1 MNPFLPPLEPYLDAA
16 LRDVRAVGVQA
27 RVAAAER
34 LGRPDALEMEEA
46 HQGLL
51 TLMRDTAAQVRGAA
65 VHSVALFARAED
77 HDALVGMLKDTS
89 PIVRELSVMALAAI
103 EHPKRDDAL
112 LAALDHPKAEVRFQA
127 ILACGELCPARAS
140 DKLIELSREG
150 DPRIRQSAARAL
162 IALSEDEGPAHAR
175 LVALLADKHPEVR
188 WAAALALATH
198 GHRQAFP
205 ELLSALEDPRRRV
218 EAVQALAAYTS
229 PEAIHAVTGLA
240 KAALKPPLFLAAAG
254 RTLLAQGQREEAIAA
269 LRRALRALR
278 GEGRNHAVETIVDAA
293 LHELAPELVRLSRRP
308 RGVDPEL
315 LLQALVAIAP
325 RSDAAIQTLQELA
338 RKPSADGQAAAA
350 ALGDLRSEPADDPE
364 TAFSTTE
371 QGKGA

>member
-34 LGRPDALEMEEA
+34 LGRPDAVEVEEA

-51 TLMRDTAAQVRGAA
+51 TLMGDAAAQVRGAA
-65 VHSVALFARAED
+65 VQSLALFARADD
-77 HDALVGMLKDTS
+77 HEPLVDMLQDSS

-112 LAALDHPKAEVRFQA
+112 LAALDHAKAEVRFQA
-127 ILACGELCPARAS
+127 ILACGELCPTRAS

-162 IALSEDEGPAHAR
+162 TALSEDEGPAHAR
-175 LVALLADKHPEVR
+175 LVALLTDENTEVR

-198 GHRQAFP
+198 GHRQALA
-205 ELLSALEDPRRRV
+205 ELLLALEQPRRRL
-218 EAVQALAAYTS
+218 EAVQALAAYKN
-229 PEAIHAVTGLA
+229 PEAIEAVSALS
-240 KAALKPPLFLAAAG
+240 KAALKPPLLLAAAG
-254 RTLLAQGQREEAIAA
+254 RTLLAQGRRDEAVFA

-278 GEGRNHAVETIVDAA
+278 SEGRNHAVETIADGA
-293 LHELAPELVRLSRRP
+293 LHELAPELVRLARRP

-315 LLQALVAIAP
+315 LLQTLVAIAP
-325 RSDAAIQTLQELA
+325 RCDAAVEALKELA
-338 RKPSADGQAAAA
+338 RKPSAVGQAAAA
-350 ALGDLRSEPADDPE
+350 ALGDLRSGSPSGAKA
-364 TAFSTTE
+364 AFSTSE
-371 QGKGA
+371 QGKQS